1 MLWFLS
7 RTCQAFLGLNK
18 LKIFRDTFGID
29 SRTDRY
35 DGLGYGSDEELIADV
50 AKVDAMND
58 GKGATEMQA
67 LIAYLQQLGTH
78 LK

>member
-1 MLWFLS
+1 MS
-7 RTCQAFLGLNK
+7 VIDRVGLHAASIS
-18 LKIFRDTFGID
+18 LI
-29 SRTDRY
+29 S
-35 DGLGYGSDEELIADV
+35 EELQADIA
-50 AKVDAMND
+50 KIEAMND